1 MAETI
6 YLLTGRG
13 GSLSK
18 GLGAELSRRGF
29 NVAGRELQGDFTRL
43 SFADQVD
50 AVSDDLREYFWWEDA
65 RVIANSFGAYLFLQ
79 AQAQLPPY
87 PGRVLLLSPIV
98 GETVNVEHMLFFVP
112 PRAQHL
118 KDVIHGN
125 QYPGPVRIEIHV
137 GENDW
142 QSNPPNVLALGVA
155 LDIPVTVVPAGEHR
169 LDGAYVN
176 QVLDAWLSP
185 IHPRCLG

>member
-1 MAETI
+1 MAQTI

-43 SFADQVD
+43 PFADQVD
-50 AVSDDLREYFWWEDA
+50 TVSEDLREHFWREDA
-65 RVIANSFGAYLFLQ
+65 RVIASSFGAYLFLQ
-79 AQAQLPPY
+79 AQAQLSPY

-98 GETVNVEHMLFFVP
+98 GEAVNEEHMRFFVP
-112 PRAQHL
+112 PRAQRL

-125 QYPGPVRIEIHV
+125 QYPKPAHIEIHV

-142 QSNPPNVLALGVA
+142 QSNPTNVLALGIA
-155 LDIPVTVVPAGEHR
+155 LDIPVIVVPAGEHR
-169 LDGAYVN
+169 LDRAYVS
-176 QVLDAWLSP
+176 QVLDAWLESP
-185 IHPRCLG
+185 FVS